1 VRGRYI
7 AEMRYAASQRQFS
20 FIAWF
25 GSMGD
30 ANDTSGVVSRRKS
43 AGFGF
48 ASYGDNRQA
57 RSRSKV

>member
-1 VRGRYI
+1 
-7 AEMRYAASQRQFS
+7 
-20 FIAWF
+20 
-25 GSMGD
+25 MGD